1 MFILLGSP
9 ASQTK
14 KPNITRSSAK
24 RRAPHSL
31 SNDGTQGGSK
41 GTHGVGKGRRVPE
54 KVPECLRRAPEFKAL
69 QDGKAY
75 FVDLL
80 KQEICSPR
88 PARHARR
95 SPAQFF
101 VPA

>member
-1 MFILLGSP
+1 MNEFVVRPGTVPDTLLLPPVAVIS
-9 ASQTK
+9 
-14 KPNITRSSAK
+14 I
-24 RRAPHSL
+24 
-31 SNDGTQGGSK
+31 
-41 GTHGVGKGRRVPE
+41 
-54 KVPECLRRAPEFKAL
+54 APEFKAL

-80 KQEICSPR
+80 ERKICSPR